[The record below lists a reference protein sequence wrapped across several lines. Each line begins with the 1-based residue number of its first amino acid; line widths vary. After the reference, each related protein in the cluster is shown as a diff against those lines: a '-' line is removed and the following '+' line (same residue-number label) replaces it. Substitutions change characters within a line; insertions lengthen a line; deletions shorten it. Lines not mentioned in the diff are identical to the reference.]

1 MKMKNR
7 LLLIVTLCIILG
19 SCTNRLNNQ
28 ISKNDKAIRTKYSA
42 VEERNRKISKQEDTI
57 RLLQNKLAYL
67 KSDPRI
73 LLDGVDLLEIMCK
86 TDDYS
91 LEKITSIYQ
100 DLSRYHPLCEELKE
114 VREIYEFRKLKA
126 EEKKIFESFTVK
138 HDDFKNYTWYSTSR
152 FKNVEGSN
160 YLSLYI
166 ACKGQPV
173 KFGEFGLDGVPSVPS
188 IRLKVNYS
196 GDYLEMNAVQLYCDG
211 KIFSI
216 KPGFFDDVIDYDF
229 ELLEDSWAT
238 LDVPVSDY
246 NGLRSFLYNIPNG
259 KDVRI
264 RVIGDNITRD
274 RSVTQEEIT
283 ALYEILVGY
292 QMLIDEL
299 PECSKPSMADDSYSL
314 RQLYHSLTTIGI

>member
-7 LLLIVTLCIILG
+7 LFLIATLCIILG

-28 ISKNDKAIRTKYSA
+28 ISKNDEAIRTKHSA
-42 VEERNRKISKQEDTI
+42 VEERNGKISKQEDTI

-73 LLDGVDLLEIMCK
+73 LLDGVDLFEIMCK

-91 LEKITSIYQ
+91 LEEIRSIYQ

-126 EEKKIFESFTVK
+126 EEKKIFESFTVQ

-152 FKNVEGSN
+152 FKNVEGTN

-166 ACKGQPV
+166 SCKGKPV
-173 KFGEFGLDGVPSVPS
+173 KFDELCLDAVPS

-216 KPGFFDDVIDYDF
+216 KPGFFDDVIDYGLG
-229 ELLEDSWAT
+229 LLEDSWAT

-274 RSVTQEEIT
+274 RSITQEEIT

-292 QMLIDEL
+292 QVLFDKL

-314 RQLYHSLTTIGI
+314 RQLYHSLTTIDI